1 MNILQQVEKLVKLV
15 IKEKVAM
22 PLLAKVDKLDTK
34 EYTCDC
40 IELTN
45 ELEETKTIYT
55 RVKIPRM
62 WGAEKSGVWM
72 SPSKGAIVLL
82 NFLNGDR
89 NYPIISAIMGS
100 DQKEDAPE
108 DTLIIKCGDNI
119 IQLDDK
125 ILLQVKDTKLI
136 IEESQISIETKDGA
150 KVNLSDTITM
160 ESKQKSQLALSNK
173 IEMKTQSGSE
183 ILVDTQI
190 GIKSSAGN
198 LKEIVSDISNFL
210 PTINTLGS
218 PAAQSLNPALIP
230 KCVAISVKIPLV
242 LK

>member
-22 PLLAKVDKLDTK
+22 PLLAKVDKIDTK

-89 NYPIISAIMGS
+89 NYPIISAVMGS
-100 DQKEDAPE
+100 DQKEKAPE
-108 DTLIIKCGDNI
+108 NTLIIKCGETEI
-119 IQLDDK
+119 RLDDK
-125 ILLQVKDTKLI
+125 IVIKAGGVSLGKLLEDMASYVAELTTVGSPTTQTLRPDQIAKWKLLKSVK
-136 IEESQISIETKDGA
+136 
-150 KVNLSDTITM
+150 
-160 ESKQKSQLALSNK
+160 
-173 IEMKTQSGSE
+173 
-183 ILVDTQI
+183 
-190 GIKSSAGN
+190 
-198 LKEIVSDISNFL
+198 
-210 PTINTLGS
+210 INTLF
-218 PAAQSLNPALIP
+218 
-230 KCVAISVKIPLV
+230 KE
-242 LK
+242 